1 LSGGV
6 GERYLELLTEGDLGF
21 VARVAERE
29 SDEPVSP
36 AELKAHPDRLAQWIA
51 HPALFRALFGDGS
64 AGLERSASPF
74 LLFLA
79 VVHRTALD
87 LRDAHAVQ
95 EWVGPR
101 QRVFVFDV
109 EPLRAFL
116 ASAERRL
123 FLAELLASYTHVS
136 SGAVRVRTRRGW
148 RRQRVSELDPVQLVA
163 LLDVVPEAERVWVFR
178 RLGDLSLF
186 LAGVFPDHVTRYPPL
201 DMRARTRLS
210 RVVGLSGDGGETDDV
225 IRFLEQLGRRSY
237 ETAIRLAPVVTAA
250 LGPLAEVAREF
261 VAARRVLNV
270 AVDRYILPQRY
281 RWFPNWG
288 A

>member
-1 LSGGV
+1 MSYSV
-6 GERYLELLTEGDLGF
+6 GARYLELLTEGDLAW
-21 VARVAERE
+21 VARVAQRE
-29 SDEPVSP
+29 GEEAAS
-36 AELKAHPDRLAQWIA
+36 AAWWRTHPDRLEHWVA
-51 HPALFRALFGDGS
+51 HPALFRALFAEGGAD
-64 AGLERSASPF
+64 LERSLSPF

-79 VVHRTALD
+79 VVHRTAAD
-87 LRDAHAVQ
+87 LRDASAVQ

-123 FLAELLASYTHVS
+123 FLAELLASYTHVT

-148 RRQRVSELDPVQLVA
+148 RRQRVSELDPVQLAA

-201 DMRARTRLS
+201 DARGRTRLG
-210 RVVGLSGDGGETDDV
+210 RILGLAPDGIPTDDV
-225 IRFLEQLGRRSY
+225 VRFLEQLGRRCY
-237 ETAIRLAPVVTAA
+237 EAALRLAPVLSAG

-261 VAARRVLNV
+261 AAARRVLNV

-281 RWFPNWG
+281 RWFPNWS

>member
-1 LSGGV
+1 MSLGV

-29 SDEPVSP
+29 GDEPVS
-36 AELKAHPDRLAQWIA
+36 AAHLRAHPDRLAAWIA
-51 HPALFRALFGDGS
+51 HPALFRALFADDG
-64 AGLERSASPF
+64 AGLERSVSPF

-79 VVHRTALD
+79 VVHRTAAD
-87 LRDAHAVQ
+87 LREATAVQ

-123 FLAELLASYTHVS
+123 FLAELLASYTHVA

-148 RRQRVSELDPVQLVA
+148 RRQRVSELDPVQLA
-163 LLDVVPEAERVWVFR
+163 GLLDVVPEAERVWVYR
-178 RLGDLSLF
+178 RLGDLALF

-201 DMRARTRLS
+201 DVRARTRLS
-210 RVVGLSGDGGETDDV
+210 RLVGLDPDGVRADDAV
-225 IRFLEQLGRRSY
+225 RFLEQLGRRCY
-237 ETAIRLAPVVTAA
+237 EAAIRLAPVVTAA